1 MNEDRNEITRRVLD
15 LTLEILYLLSGEDY
29 TVVRKTSSDRAIPII
44 HLQESEGS
52 SRSRSGNTES
62 LYSPIP
68 EKEILELTDKIAEL
82 LTGEVPLRCQ
92 DVAIYFSLEE
102 WDYIEGHRDQYTE
115 VRMEEEHRHL
125 ALLDGSSR
133 RNSSQGC
140 PTPLYA
146 CDSSEENVLED
157 DQGEDLIKVEVM
169 DEEEGSYIMTEQQ
182 YELGVRNPAE
192 GCLAPLYSMD
202 CLESHQGGYLTD
214 IKVEDEEEQTVGYQL
229 CMSNLKKENPGA
241 ETAENSS
248 KNSEKDVMLSSNNKV
263 EDEDF
268 MERSAAEKLIT
279 ANTYPG
285 LLTTDL
291 SDSPSHHGELSLGRS
306 QTVTKGKGQKV
317 GKRFQCGDCGKWFTK
332 SSSLLTHRRIHT
344 GENLYPCSLCG
355 KSFTGKSHLVI
366 HERIHTGEKPYSC
379 SLCGKCFTNKSHLVI
394 HERSHTGE
402 KPYPCSECGKCF
414 TQKSH
419 LAKHER
425 SHTGEKPFTCSE
437 CGKCFIDKSCLA
449 THERIHTGEKPYS
462 CSLCEKSFTDRSSLF
477 RHERIHTGE
486 KPYSCSECGK
496 CFTDKSSLVIHER
509 IHSGEKPYSCSL
521 CEKCFTNKS
530 NLIIHERSH
539 TGEKPFTCS
548 ECGKSFTTKTKF
560 KDHHQKNHTGKK
572 PFLCSECGKC
582 FKKKSNFEIHWRIHI
597 EKKPYSCLEC
607 GKSYKSKKRFLTHQV
622 IHRP

>member
-1 MNEDRNEITRRVLD
+1 MDEDRTEITRRVLH
-15 LTLEILYLLSGEDY
+15 LTLEILYLLSKEDY
-29 TVVRKTSSDRAIPII
+29 TIVRKTSRDHVTPVI
-44 HLQESEGS
+44 HLQESEGT
-52 SRSRSGNTES
+52 SRSQNPITEC
-62 LYSPIP
+62 LHSPIP
-68 EKEILELTDKIAEL
+68 EKKILELTNKITEL

-92 DVAIYFSLEE
+92 DVTVYFSMEE
-102 WDYIEGHRDQYTE
+102 WDYVQGHKDQYKD
-115 VRMEEEHRHL
+115 VWMEEHQHL
-125 ALLDGSSR
+125 ASHDGSRR
-133 RNSSQGC
+133 RNPPERC
-140 PTPLYA
+140 PAPL
-146 CDSSEENVLED
+146 CTQDCPEENVPENC
-157 DQGEDLIKVEVM
+157 QPNDLMDIKVKVL
-169 DEEEGSYIMTEQQ
+169 DEEETDVMAEPQSG
-182 YELGVRNPAE
+182 LNVRNTLQRCP
-192 GCLAPLYSMD
+192 APLDAQD
-202 CLESHQGGYLTD
+202 CPESHQGGHLED
-214 IKVEDEEEQTVGYQL
+214 IKVEDKEEQMMADQL
-229 CMSNLKKENPGA
+229 CMSEMKEEMPAYNI
-241 ETAENSS
+241 TENSS
-248 KNSEKDVMLSSNNKV
+248 KNVEKNIVLSSNYKV

-268 MERSAAEKLIT
+268 LVHSSIEKQIT
-279 ANTYPG
+279 VHSYPG
-285 LLTTDL
+285 LHTTDL
-291 SDSPSHHGELSLGRS
+291 SDSPSNHELSHDQS
-306 QTVTKGKGQKV
+306 QSVTEGKGQKG

-379 SLCGKCFTNKSHLVI
+379 SLCGKCFTNKAHLVT

-437 CGKCFIDKSCLA
+437 CGKCFIDKSCLS

-509 IHSGEKPYSCSL
+509 IHTGEKPYSCPL

-530 NLIIHERSH
+530 NLIIHQRSH
-539 TGEKPFTCS
+539 TGEKPFMCS

-582 FKKKSNFEIHWRIHI
+582 FKKKSNFEIHWKIHI
-597 EKKPYSCLEC
+597 EKKPFSCTEC
-607 GKSYKSKKRFLTHQV
+607 GKCYKSKKRFLTHQV
-622 IHRP
+622 SHRH

>member
-1 MNEDRNEITRRVLD
+1 MNEDRNEITRRVLN

-29 TVVRKTSSDRAIPII
+29 TIVRKTSGDRVIPII
-44 HLQESEGS
+44 HLQESEKRN
-52 SRSRSGNTES
+52 RSQRRIIES
-62 LYSPIP
+62 LHSAKP
-68 EKEILELTDKIAEL
+68 EKKILELTDQITEL

-92 DVAIYFSLEE
+92 DVAVYFSLEE
-102 WDYIEGHRDQYTE
+102 WDYVEGHRDQYKN
-115 VRMEEEHRHL
+115 VRMEERWHL
-125 ALLDGSSR
+125 ASRDGSSR
-133 RNSSQGC
+133 SNSPERC
-140 PTPLYA
+140 PPPLYA
-146 CDSSEENVLED
+146 QDGPEETVLENYPS
-157 DQGEDLIKVEVM
+157 EDLIKVEVIDE
-169 DEEEGSYIMTEQQ
+169 DEEEGTDVMTEQQ
-182 YELGVRNPAE
+182 YDLSVRNPTE
-192 GCLAPLYSMD
+192 GWPALLYSPD
-202 CLESHQGGYLTD
+202 CPESRQGGDLTD
-214 IKVEDEEEQTVGYQL
+214 IKVEDEQERGMGKQPSMSDVKEE
-229 CMSNLKKENPGA
+229 SPGA
-241 ETAENSS
+241 ETTENAS
-248 KNSEKDVMLSSNNKV
+248 KNLEKNVILSSNNKG

-268 MERSAAEKLIT
+268 MEHCAAGELIT
-279 ANTYPG
+279 G
-285 LLTTDL
+285 LLSTDV
-291 SDSPSHHGELSLGRS
+291 SGSPSHLGELSLGRS
-306 QTVTKGKGQKV
+306 QIVTEGKGQKG

-355 KSFTGKSHLVI
+355 KCFTGKSHLVI

-379 SLCGKCFTNKSHLVI
+379 SLCGKCFTNKSHLVT

-437 CGKCFIDKSCLA
+437 CGKCFIDRSCLA
-449 THERIHTGEKPYS
+449 THKRIHTGEKPYS

-509 IHSGEKPYSCSL
+509 IHTGEKPYSCSL

-622 IHRP
+622 IHRH